1 MAKSSFIGDLVIPTS
16 SAVPG
21 EAGQL
26 RYNNIAGALQVH
38 NGTEWITN
46 GAASGEWFK
55 KIAQSGSATVTQA
68 TTADDTLQIAAVGDL
83 VIGQGAKS
91 LIFEN
96 TQSEPTNCY
105 SISSGYAY
113 TSDYRKKDIND
124 DVDFTEITN
133 IHLRAGEHTLGV
145 LGTEIYSGLNITADA
160 GAVLVLKD
168 GITLKNCNIN
178 VPTLTKTARINNI
191 NLYGNCII
199 TADEIA
205 SCDFATL
212 DVDSEGN
219 ITKTT
224 TNVTIHCGIWYN
236 SNINMA
242 GGFVCLHAMH
252 DKGTLGVYPTSSTFD
267 VHYGVL
273 EIHGLHCT
281 NSYADIRIAGKAQI
295 TLTDCYFKSSNYTV
309 QIQNSNA
316 NEIYLAF
323 RNSLFAPAA
332 GYCVYNTTASS
343 NQHILNQGSFSTA
356 DNYGSYSYT
365 GTWIP
370 QTNIQ
375 TDVANFY

>member
-1 MAKSSFIGDLVIPTS
+1 MAKSSFIGDLVIPIS
-16 SAVPG
+16 SASGG
-21 EAGQL
+21 EEGQL
-26 RYNNIAGALQVH
+26 RYNDATGALQVH

-55 KIAQSGSATVTQA
+55 TIKQGTTSTSATQT
-68 TTADDTLQIAAVGDL
+68 DDTLQIAAVGDL

-105 SISSGYAY
+105 SISSGYSY
-113 TSDYRKKDIND
+113 MSDYRKQDIK

-133 IHLRAGEHTLGV
+133 IHLRAGTHTLGAS
-145 LGTEIYSGLNITADA
+145 GTETYSGLNITADA
-160 GAVLVLKD
+160 GAVLILKD
-168 GITLKNCNIN
+168 GITLENCNIN

-191 NLYGNCII
+191 NLSGNCII

-236 SNINMA
+236 NYISMT

-281 NSYADIRIAGKAQI
+281 NSYANILIAGEAQI
-295 TLTDCYFKSSNYTV
+295 TLTDCYFKSSSYTV

-323 RNSLFAPAA
+323 RNSLLAPAA
-332 GYCVYNTTASS
+332 AFCVYNTTANS
-343 NQHILNQGSFSTA
+343 NQYILNQGSISTVG
-356 DNYGSYSYT
+356 NYGTYSYT
-365 GTWIP
+365 GDAW
-370 QTNIQ
+370 NIQ
-375 TDVANFY
+375 ANVVNFY

>member
-1 MAKSSFIGDLVIPTS
+1 MAKSSFIGDLVIPIS
-16 SAVPG
+16 SASGG
-21 EAGQL
+21 EEGQL
-26 RYNNIAGALQVH
+26 RYNDATGALQVH

-83 VIGQGAKS
+83 IIGQGAKS

-96 TQSEPTNCY
+96 TQSEPTNCC
-105 SISSGYAY
+105 SISGGYAY
-113 TSDYRKKDIND
+113 TSDYRKTDIN
-124 DVDFTEITN
+124 DVDFTDTKSV
-133 IHLRAGEHTLGV
+133 HLRAGTHTLGAS
-145 LGTEIYSGLNITADA
+145 GTETYSGLNITADA

-168 GITLKNCNIN
+168 GITLENCNIN
-178 VPTLTKTARINNI
+178 VPTLTQTTRINTI

-205 SCDFATL
+205 SCAFATL
-212 DVDSEGN
+212 DVDSEGK
-219 ITKTT
+219 ITETT

-236 SNINMA
+236 NAINMA

-252 DKGTLGVYPTSSTFD
+252 DKGTLGFDSTTSIFN

-281 NSYADIRIAGKAQI
+281 NSYANIRIAGKAQI
-295 TLTDCYFKSSNYTV
+295 TLTDCYFKSSSYTV
-309 QIQNSNA
+309 LIQNSNA

-323 RNSLFAPAA
+323 RNSLFATTAA
-332 GYCVYNTTASS
+332 YCVYNPTANS
-343 NQHILNQGSFSTA
+343 NQYILNQGSISTRA
-356 DNYGSYSYT
+356 NYGTYSYT
-365 GTWIP
+365 GDAW
-370 QTNIQ
+370 NIQ
-375 TDVANFY
+375 ADVANFY

>member
-1 MAKSSFIGDLVIPTS
+1 MAKSSFIGDLVIPIS
-16 SAVPG
+16 SASGG
-21 EAGQL
+21 EEGQL
-26 RYNNIAGALQVH
+26 RYNDATGALQVH

-55 KIAQSGSATVTQA
+55 TIKQGTTSTSATQT
-68 TTADDTLQIAAVGDL
+68 DDTLQIAAVGDL

-96 TQSEPTNCY
+96 TQSEPNHCC
-105 SISSGYAY
+105 SISTGYSY
-113 TSDYRKKDIND
+113 TSDYRKRDIND
-124 DVDFTEITN
+124 VDFVEIKSV
-133 IHLRAGEHTLGV
+133 HLREGTHTLGV

-168 GITLKNCNIN
+168 GITLENCNIN

-191 NLYGNCII
+191 NLSGNCII

-205 SCDFATL
+205 RCAFATL
-212 DVDSEGN
+212 DVDSEHN

-236 SNINMA
+236 SNINMT

-252 DKGTLGVYPTSSTFD
+252 DKGTLGVDSTPSFFD

-281 NSYADIRIAGKAQI
+281 NGYANIRIVGAAQI
-295 TLTDCYFKSSNYTV
+295 TLTDCYFKSSSYTV
-309 QIQNSNA
+309 LIQNSNA

-323 RNSLFAPAA
+323 RNCLFAPQAA
-332 GYCVYNTTASS
+332 YCVYNTTANS
-343 NQHILNQGSFSTA
+343 NQYILNQGSISTRG
-356 DNYGSYSYT
+356 NYGTYSYT
-365 GTWIP
+365 GDAW
-370 QTNIQ
+370 NIQ
-375 TDVANFY
+375 ANVVNFY